1 MAIAWCKACKAIES
15 SYHRLPKEFPSSVKF
30 VEVPL
35 TKENAYLHKG
45 LGVESLPFAH
55 IYYNDNRIDNN
66 GNENRTSSCR
76 LVEELKIKK
85 TRFSEFKRIIRS
97 YVEKE
102 CKVHEATAK
111 SIPRRRQ
118 PSVQI
123 VTDKNKV
130 VLKP

>member
-1 MAIAWCKACKAIES
+1 M
-15 SYHRLPKEFPSSVKF
+15 KF

-55 IYYNDNRIDNN
+55 IYYNDNHIGNN
-66 GNENRTSSCR
+66 RTGNEKGSSSCR

-85 TRFSEFKRIIRS
+85 TKFSEFKRIIRS

-102 CKVHEATAK
+102 CNVQYHSEDVTAEL
-111 SIPRRRQ
+111 
-118 PSVQI
+118 
-123 VTDKNKV
+123 DKNKPM
-130 VLKP
+130 KP

>member
-1 MAIAWCKACKAIES
+1 M
-15 SYHRLPKEFPSSVKF
+15 KF

-55 IYYNDNRIDNN
+55 IYYNDNHIDNN
-66 GNENRTSSCR
+66 GSGNSASSCR

-85 TRFSEFKRIIRS
+85 TKFSEFKRVIRS

-102 CKVHEATAK
+102 CNVNYHSEKTVEAEVTLK

-118 PSVQI
+118 PSAQI

>member
-1 MAIAWCKACKAIES
+1 M
-15 SYHRLPKEFPSSVKF
+15 KF

-55 IYYNDNRIDNN
+55 IYYNDNHIDNS
-66 GNENRTSSCR
+66 GTENSTSSCR

-85 TRFSEFKRIIRS
+85 TRFSEFKRVIRS

-102 CKVHEATAK
+102 CDVHYQSEKTLDADVTAK

-118 PSVQI
+118 PSAHI
-123 VTDKNKV
+123 GTDETKV
-130 VLKP
+130 AFQP